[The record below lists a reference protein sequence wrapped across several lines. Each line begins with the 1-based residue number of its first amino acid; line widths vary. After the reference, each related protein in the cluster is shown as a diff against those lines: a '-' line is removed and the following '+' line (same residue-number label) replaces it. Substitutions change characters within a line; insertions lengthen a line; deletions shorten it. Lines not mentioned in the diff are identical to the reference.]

1 MELLT
6 GIFSPFSDSI
16 HIIVDK
22 AVSPEKKMT
31 FTIIHSVLTSSHKV
45 VENRILHFIRLG
57 IFSLSTYGEES
68 RDLDFAGA

>member
-1 MELLT
+1 MN
-6 GIFSPFSDSI
+6 
-16 HIIVDK
+16 K

-45 VENRILHFIRLG
+45 VENRILHFVRLG